1 MSEHDKG
8 WFLSSFETPVVNVW
22 HVLSVSSVVHLF
34 EAQTGKPV
42 GNGKPIQH
50 TVSGIMLQQN
60 ASPCKNNVL
69 LCIGLYVTS
78 KAMDCIN

>member
-1 MSEHDKG
+1 MAG
-8 WFLSSFETPVVNVW
+8 AGFYLPETPVVNVW

-60 ASPCKNNVL
+60 ASPCKNMCYSALVYMQSL
-69 LCIGLYVTS
+69 YGLYVKNYFS
-78 KAMDCIN
+78 